1 MIPSLGWHMTTT
13 ATDAIAPHTATPS
26 RRVFVPLALLAI
38 LIAAVGFWPGYF
50 GPVLAQMKAKTA
62 LVHVHAVVFTGWLV
76 LFTMQAALAAS
87 GRIAL
92 HMRMG
97 RWLFVF
103 GAFLIVVGVVTAFGR
118 FENDIAAN
126 DMALATRRLF
136 GPLRDMVVFAPLL
149 VAGWIY
155 RRQPEIHKRIM
166 LVATNVLLV
175 AAVGRM
181 RFPSDWLGVPPPVLI
196 ILLIWTLPVL
206 LAMGHDFV
214 KKRLV
219 HPVYVIGLAA
229 MVAMQLVSPVRTTQP
244 WLEFTT
250 WLATFYR

>member
-1 MIPSLGWHMTTT
+1 MILIAGWNMTTT
-13 ATDAIAPHTATPS
+13 ATDAIAPHIATRT

-38 LIAAVGFWPGYF
+38 LIAAIGFWPGYF

-62 LVHVHAVVFTGWLV
+62 LVHFHAVVFTGWLM

-103 GAFLIVVGVVTAFGR
+103 GAVLIVVGVVTAFGR
-118 FENDIAAN
+118 FENDLAAN

-155 RRQPEIHKRIM
+155 RRKPEIHKRIM

-175 AAVGRM
+175 AAVSRM
-181 RFPSDWLGVPPPVLI
+181 RFLGDWFGVPPPVLI
-196 ILLIWTLPVL
+196 VLGIWTLPVL
-206 LAMGHDFV
+206 LAMVHDFV
-214 KKRLV
+214 TKRLV
-219 HPVYVIGLAA
+219 HPVYVIGLGA
-229 MVAMQLVSPVRTTQP
+229 MVAMQLVAPVRTSQP

-250 WLATFYR
+250 WLAAFYR